1 MFVSSSNSQIEYW
14 TEEDPDN
21 SFAVSDRIN
30 RHRTSHD
37 ITIKPCRC
45 DTLTILRMITIKI
58 LRNYLF
64 KIIASEDWRGVRQ
77 DYSVGSDTVKFR
89 SVAGAL
95 GRAVAVVFSHRQPNV
110 TRNYLDIV
118 LSMPGLTTL
127 PSSSGS
133 PW

>member
-1 MFVSSSNSQIEYW
+1 MKSSRKFVASSNFQIEYW

-45 DTLTILRMITIKI
+45 DILNILRMITVKI
-58 LRNYLF
+58 FRNYLF

-89 SVAGAL
+89 SVAWQGQCC
-95 GRAVAVVFSHRQPNV
+95 GRS
-110 TRNYLDIV
+110 V
-118 LSMPGLTTL
+118 LSQLDTRY
-127 PSSSGS
+127 
-133 PW
+133 

>member
-1 MFVSSSNSQIEYW
+1 MFVSSSNFQIEYW

-45 DTLTILRMITIKI
+45 DTLTILRMITVKI
-58 LRNYLF
+58 FRNYLF

-89 SVAGAL
+89 SVAVQGC
-95 GRAVAVVFSHRQPNV
+95 GKI
-110 TRNYLDIV
+110 LDIY
-118 LSMPGLTTL
+118 LFMPGLTTL
-127 PSSSGS
+127 PSSCGS